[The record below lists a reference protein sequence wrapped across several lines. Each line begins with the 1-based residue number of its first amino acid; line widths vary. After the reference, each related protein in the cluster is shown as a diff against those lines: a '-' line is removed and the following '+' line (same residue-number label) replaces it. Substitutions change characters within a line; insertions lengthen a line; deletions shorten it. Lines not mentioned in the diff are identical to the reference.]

1 MIGPR
6 AWPAIAFLAVAVAG
20 CSLLPS
26 PTPGPVE
33 PPPGGAVVVPPDE
46 MTLNVSNG
54 STLPVSLVVNGTVV
68 DRFEPGSGRFDIPA
82 AELPSLP
89 WSVEIRSPTGRVLL
103 SMAVHAG
110 DVWRA
115 DVGGGA
121 TQRKGAGG
129 RVDLSCGRI
138 DVWSGVAMSG
148 PVPGPGVPGD
158 CAP

>member
-1 MIGPR
+1 MRARLAGLAIG
-6 AWPAIAFLAVAVAG
+6 AAAFVAG
-20 CSLLPS
+20 CSLLPAPS
-26 PTPGPVE
+26 PAPVDQRA
-33 PPPGGAVVVPPDE
+33 PGGAVIVPPDQ

-54 STLPVSLVVNGTVV
+54 SKLAVALVVNGVVV
-68 DRFEPGSGRFDIPA
+68 DLFEPGGGRFDIAA
-82 AELPSLP
+82 AELPPLP
-89 WSVEIRSPTGRVLL
+89 WSVEIRSPTGRVLV
-103 SMAVHAG
+103 STTVHAG

-121 TQRKGAGG
+121 SEERGAGS

-138 DVWSGVAMSG
+138 DVWSGVPIGG

>member
-1 MIGPR
+1 MR
-6 AWPAIAFLAVAVAG
+6 RVAQLAIALVVLAAAG
-20 CSLLPS
+20 CSLLPA

-54 STLPVSLVVNGTVV
+54 STLPVALVVNGVV
-68 DRFEPGSGRFDIPA
+68 IDQLDPGGGRSDIAA
-82 AELPSLP
+82 AELPPLP

-121 TQRKGAGG
+121 TQSKGAGG

-148 PVPGPGVPGD
+148 PVPGPGVPDD